1 MCGRCITPTAR
12 NPCTKRP
19 RMNQK
24 SWSIVLIV
32 LCQIGCMTLWF
43 SASAAV
49 PNLISIGAITTD
61 QGSLLTAAVQ
71 LGFVAGTLTSAYLG
85 LADRYDP
92 RKFFAACAFLGS
104 AINASILWVSFDS
117 HVTIVLRF
125 FTGFVMAGI
134 YPVGM
139 KMAAGWASKNMGLL
153 IGSLVGA
160 VTLGSSLPHLFTSIS
175 QLDWRSV
182 ITTASLCTLV
192 GGLAIFMVHLGP
204 GHRKAG
210 KFRPSLV
217 VGMLR
222 RRSILLANGGYLG
235 HMWELYAMW
244 AWVGGFMVWGL
255 QQGGVA
261 PSWADPAMMTFVVVA
276 SGALGCI
283 AAGVLADQYGR
294 TTITMAAMAIS
305 GTCAATI
312 GLTVDLGPIVM
323 LLVAVVW
330 GLTVVA
336 DSAQFSAAVAE
347 LSDPDLV
354 GSMLT
359 VQTCLGFLL
368 TSITI
373 QLMPL
378 MVDWLTWRYAFV
390 FLAIGPFLG
399 VLSMWRLRDQPDSI
413 RLANGNK

>member
-1 MCGRCITPTAR
+1 
-12 NPCTKRP
+12 
-19 RMNQK
+19 
-24 SWSIVLIV
+24 
-32 LCQIGCMTLWF
+32 MTLWF

-49 PNLISIGAITTD
+49 PNLISIGAITAD
-61 QGSLLTAAVQ
+61 RGSLLTAAVQ

-85 LADRYDP
+85 LADRFDP
-92 RKFFAACAFLGS
+92 RHFFAACALLGS
-104 AINASILWVSFDS
+104 AINASILWVGFNDPS
-117 HVTIVLRF
+117 TIVLRF
-125 FTGFVMAGI
+125 LTGVVMAGI

-139 KMAAGWASKNMGLL
+139 KMAAGWASKNMGLM

-175 QLDWRSV
+175 ALDWRTV
-182 ITTASLCTLV
+182 ITMASVSTLL
-192 GGLAIFMVHLGP
+192 GGLAIFLVQLGP
-204 GHRKAG
+204 SHRKAG
-210 KFRPSLV
+210 KFRPALV
-217 VGMLR
+217 LGMLR

-244 AWVGGFMVWGL
+244 AWVGTFLVWGL
-255 QQGGVA
+255 QQGGVT
-261 PSWADPAMMTFVVVA
+261 PSWADPAMMTFIVVA

-283 AAGVLADQYGR
+283 AAGLLADQFGR
-294 TTITMAAMAIS
+294 TTVTMVAMAIS

-312 GLTVDLGPIVM
+312 GLTVDLGPVVMIVI
-323 LLVAVVW
+323 AIVW
-330 GLTVVA
+330 GVTVVA

-347 LSDPDLV
+347 LSEPDLV

-373 QLMPL
+373 QFMPW
-378 MVDWLTWRYAFV
+378 MVEWLTWRYAFV

-399 VLSMWRLRDQPDSI
+399 VLSMWRLRDQADSI

>member
-1 MCGRCITPTAR
+1 
-12 NPCTKRP
+12 
-19 RMNQK
+19 
-24 SWSIVLIV
+24 
-32 LCQIGCMTLWF
+32 MTLWF

-49 PNLISIGAITTD
+49 PNLISIGVITAD
-61 QGSLLTAAVQ
+61 RGSLLTAAVQ

-85 LADRYDP
+85 LADRFDP
-92 RKFFAACAFLGS
+92 RHFFAACALFGS
-104 AINASILWVSFDS
+104 AINASILFVGFNDPA
-117 HVTIVLRF
+117 TIVLRF
-125 FTGFVMAGI
+125 LTGVVMAGI

-139 KMAAGWASKNMGLL
+139 KMAAGWASKNMGLM

-175 QLDWRSV
+175 ALDWRTV
-182 ITTASLCTLV
+182 ITMASVSTLL
-192 GGLAIFMVHLGP
+192 GGLAIFWVRLGP

-210 KFRPSLV
+210 KFRPALV
-217 VGMLR
+217 LGMLR

-244 AWVGGFMVWGL
+244 AWVGTFLVWGL
-255 QQGGVA
+255 QQGGA
-261 PSWADPAMMTFVVVA
+261 TPSWADPAMMTFIVVA

-283 AAGVLADQYGR
+283 AAGLLADRFGR
-294 TTITMAAMAIS
+294 TTVTMVAMAIS

-312 GLTVDLGPIVM
+312 GLTVDLGPVVM
-323 LLVAVVW
+323 MVIAIVW
-330 GLTVVA
+330 GVTVVA

-347 LSDPDLV
+347 LSEPDLV

-373 QLMPL
+373 QFMPV
-378 MVDWLTWRYAFV
+378 MVEWLTWRYAFV
-390 FLAIGPFLG
+390 FLALGPFLG
-399 VLSMWRLRDQPDSI
+399 VLSMWRLRNQVDSI